1 MNSRLEAALVP
12 LGGQVRCLNVGETE
26 LIRNKTPL
34 ALVILDGFGYRAERE
49 GNAIAQAEM
58 PFYRELLEKYP
69 HTLIQ
74 ASGECVGL
82 PKGVMGNSNVGHL
95 CMGAGRVVRTDIE
108 RINHEIKIG
117 SFFHNLALNVAM
129 DGALKHDRALHI
141 MGLVSDGLVH
151 SSQEHA
157 YALLRMA
164 KDCGVRRVYVH
175 CFLDGRDTPPQSADK
190 YVAMMQD
197 KVREIGVGEIAS
209 LVGRYYA
216 MDRDKRWDRI
226 ERAYKMLID
235 GEGERATDPIAAIRR
250 SYERKITDEFVEP
263 IVMTREDGKPVATIQ
278 HGDSIIF
285 FNFRADRAR
294 QITSALAVPGF
305 DDFPTPNRPHTHFVC
320 FAVYDKTYPLPVA
333 FVPELPRNILAGVFA
348 VNDVDNL
355 RLAETEKYAHVTYFF
370 NGGTER
376 EFPHEKRL
384 LVPSPKVATY
394 DLMPEMSAF
403 KITDKLLRAI
413 EERETDVFIVN
424 FANTDMVGHT
434 GKLDKTIEACQY
446 VDTCLGWITKAMR
459 AAQGTTLITADHGN
473 AELMIDPK
481 TGEPH
486 TAHTTNPVPFHL
498 IDEDSIGVKLRDEG
512 ALEDVAPTMLGLL
525 GIEQPSEMTGRDLRE
540 A

>member
-1 MNSRLEAALVP
+1 MPR
-12 LGGQVRCLNVGETE
+12 
-26 LIRNKTPL
+26 KTPL
-34 ALVILDGFGYRAERE
+34 ALIILDGFGYRAERE

-58 PFYRELLEKYP
+58 PYYRELLDRYP

-82 PKGVMGNSNVGHL
+82 PPGVMGNSNVGHL
-95 CMGAGRVVRTDIE
+95 VMGAGRVVRTDIE
-108 RINHEIKIG
+108 HINHEIESG
-117 SFFHNLALNVAM
+117 TFFHNLALNAAM
-129 DGALKHDRALHI
+129 DNCVRRDRALHI

-157 YALLRMA
+157 YALLKMA
-164 KDCGVRRVYVH
+164 KDLELRRVYVH
-175 CFLDGRDTPPQSADK
+175 CFLDGRDTPPESAYK
-190 YVAMMQD
+190 YVAMMQE
-197 KVREIGVGEIAS
+197 KCAEIGAGEIAS
-209 LVGRYYA
+209 LCGRYYA

-226 ERAYKMLID
+226 ERAYKMLVN
-235 GEGERATDPIAAIRR
+235 GQGERAADPVAAIKQ
-250 SYERKITDEFVEP
+250 SYERGVTDEFVEP
-263 IVMTREDGKPVATIQ
+263 IVMMRGDGNPVGTIQ
-278 HGDSIIF
+278 EGDSIIF

-305 DDFPTPNRPHTHFVC
+305 DAFATPNRPHTHFVC

-333 FVPELPRNILAGVFA
+333 FPPELPRNILAEVFA
-348 VNDVDNL
+348 GLGVTNF

-370 NGGTER
+370 NGGAER

-403 KITDKLLRAI
+403 KITDKFLRAI
-413 EERETDVFIVN
+413 EDREAEVFIVN
-424 FANTDMVGHT
+424 FANSDMVGHT
-434 GKLDKTIEACQY
+434 GMLDKTIEACQY

-459 AAQGTTLITADHGN
+459 AAKGTTLITADHGN

-486 TAHTTNPVPFHL
+486 TAHTSNPVPFHL
-498 IDEDSIGVKLRDEG
+498 IDEESLGMKLRTEG

-525 GIEQPSEMTGRDLRE
+525 GLEEPEEMTGRDLRE
-540 A
+540 G